1 MATII
6 RIADD
11 KDFKTVKH
19 ITQTTIRSVYPKYYP
34 EGAVKF
40 FCNHHSDDRIMD
52 DIKNKKVFLLE
63 AEDVPIGTVTVSDN
77 EINRLFVLPES
88 QRKGYGKQLMDFAEK
103 EISKVSDRIVLD
115 ASLPAKKIYIK
126 RGYQAIEYKMI
137 ETDSGDYLCF
147 DIMEKSV

>member
-1 MATII
+1 MQNIL
-6 RIADD
+6 RISL
-11 KDFKTVKH
+11 
-19 ITQTTIRSVYPKYYP
+19 RSRVQ
-34 EGAVKF
+34 
-40 FCNHHSDDRIMD
+40 
-52 DIKNKKVFLLE
+52 
-63 AEDVPIGTVTVSDN
+63 VSDN

-115 ASLPAKKIYIK
+115 ASLPAKRIYIK